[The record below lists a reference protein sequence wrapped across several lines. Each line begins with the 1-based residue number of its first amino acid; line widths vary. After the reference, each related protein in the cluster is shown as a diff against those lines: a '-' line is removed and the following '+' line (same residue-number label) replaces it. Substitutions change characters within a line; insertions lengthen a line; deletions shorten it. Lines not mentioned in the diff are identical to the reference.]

1 MIYIIKRVLIII
13 ICIIFILSIPRY
25 SQALSFDELWNS
37 GIDFLN
43 ASQNSESVVPQES
56 QMQGISQTVSNILLT
71 IAIGVTLISG
81 ALMGINI
88 IIQSAEEKAKIK
100 ESMVPWMIGIIIAF
114 GAYGIWKIT
123 MQIFYD
129 II

>member
-1 MIYIIKRVLIII
+1 MNYMIKKTLTILIS
-13 ICIIFILSIPRY
+13 IIFILSIPIY
-25 SQALSFDELWNS
+25 SQALSFDELIQS
-37 GIDFLN
+37 GKDFEN
-43 ASQNSESVVPQES
+43 AANNSEAVVPQES
-56 QMQGISQTVSNILLT
+56 QMQGISKTVSNILLT

-100 ESMVPWMIGIIIAF
+100 ESMTPWMIGIIITF
-114 GAYGIWKIT
+114 GAYGIWKLT